1 MSGFV
6 RVLAA
11 IVLLVAASAP
21 LAINSAFARGAAP
34 SVMSS
39 PGYQRALEES
49 RKRYRQEVQPSTR
62 RGSSADQTASRT
74 SALIVQVICA
84 AAGTAPTPIPTPP
97 PKRMQLSE
105 PGIRTKPGPNS
116 AQAAGFGRDTGLS
129 GCVWVSAWE
138 RGFGF
143 LDSGC

>member
-6 RVLAA
+6 RILAA

-21 LAINSAFARGAAP
+21 LAINSASARGAAL

-62 RGSSADQTASRT
+62 PQPVHPRKTKRPRGHRH
-74 SALIVQVICA
+74 
-84 AAGTAPTPIPTPP
+84 
-97 PKRMQLSE
+97 
-105 PGIRTKPGPNS
+105 
-116 AQAAGFGRDTGLS
+116 
-129 GCVWVSAWE
+129 
-138 RGFGF
+138 
-143 LDSGC
+143 

>member
-1 MSGFV
+1 MTSAVQETIAMSGFV

-39 PGYQRALEES
+39 PGYQRAGRVAQAVS
-49 RKRYRQEVQPSTR
+49 AGSPAFNTAAA
-62 RGSSADQTASRT
+62 GSSAKDQTASRT

-84 AAGTAPTPIPTPP
+84 AA
-97 PKRMQLSE
+97 
-105 PGIRTKPGPNS
+105 
-116 AQAAGFGRDTGLS
+116 
-129 GCVWVSAWE
+129 
-138 RGFGF
+138 
-143 LDSGC
+143 